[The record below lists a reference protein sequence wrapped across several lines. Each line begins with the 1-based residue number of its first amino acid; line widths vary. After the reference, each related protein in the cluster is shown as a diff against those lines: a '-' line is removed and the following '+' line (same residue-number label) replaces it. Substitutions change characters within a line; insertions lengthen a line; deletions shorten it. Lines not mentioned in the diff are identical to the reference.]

1 MSQTTYQSPQ
11 AANAHA
17 QGAQTTFPNEAARY
31 VARVTELSGQFSTKI
46 GTLASTYVNHKLFPT
61 NTEYQNVHTRNLSA
75 VNKIKSD
82 LFELQNEVDGATEVV
97 RDSNNALSDN
107 IKAERTL
114 EDDVIH
120 DFERAEDGGSAGA
133 RKVLTDMYKLQ
144 YASNF
149 FMVVGVL
156 LVMFAMSFIFSQSQ
170 GGEGSGSGSI
180 ADIVPSVEVTP

>member
-11 AANAHA
+11 AANEHA
-17 QGAQTTFPNEAARY
+17 QSAQTTFPNEAARY
-31 VARVTELSGQFSTKI
+31 VARVTELSGQF
-46 GTLASTYVNHKLFPT
+46 
-61 NTEYQNVHTRNLSA
+61 TEYQNVHTRNLSA

-82 LFELQNEVDGATEVV
+82 MFELQNEVDGATEVV